1 MVGVLDAADMDAAP
15 DIDSVRVAV
24 LDGDDMLDP
33 EKAFDAADAV
43 EELDIVGELLDVPDR
58 RGVDVLEEH
67 ELPVAVTEIDGLA
80 IALMEPVELV
90 LAQPVRTAVS
100 VVDALWVRIDD
111 EVTEAVPTEAVP
123 VADTHR
129 ETVPVTVPVKLPFA
143 VELDVVVALDVAQ
156 NVSV

>member
-1 MVGVLDAADMDAAP
+1 MKVPSAVGDASLERIEIVGVRDAADRDAAP

-43 EELDIVGELLDVPDR
+43 EELDIVAELLDVPER
-58 RGVDVLEEH
+58 RDVDVLEEQK
-67 ELPVAVTEIDGLA
+67 LPVAVTEIDGVA

-100 VVDALWVRIDD
+100 VIDALWV
-111 EVTEAVPTEAVP
+111 
-123 VADTHR
+123 
-129 ETVPVTVPVKLPFA
+129 
-143 VELDVVVALDVAQ
+143 
-156 NVSV
+156 